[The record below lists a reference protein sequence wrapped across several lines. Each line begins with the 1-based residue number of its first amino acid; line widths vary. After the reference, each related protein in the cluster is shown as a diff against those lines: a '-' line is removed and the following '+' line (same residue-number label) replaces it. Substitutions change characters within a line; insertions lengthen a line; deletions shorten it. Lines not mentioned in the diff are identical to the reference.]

1 MVEEKNMDEQKGI
14 SIFKARW
21 IVPVAKQPLE
31 NGYIVVKDGKIYDV
45 TSELGPEFSSFEV
58 IDTGNSVIFPA
69 FVNTHV
75 HLEHISPL
83 FVPVDY
89 KEYLYKVREV
99 EFSPSSERK
108 NAIKEN
114 LEQCYEYG
122 TIALADFSS
131 DGTSVPLLLE
141 SPLFARVFLEVRSF
155 KKFEAE
161 LTLKKIERIMATLPL
176 SRKVTC
182 HMTPSSLVFTSEPLI
197 RKICH
202 REKHIAM
209 HFAFTEHETE
219 FLLEG
224 EGLIK
229 QYLLSI
235 GDFDYGW
242 QKPGKSSVRYM
253 FDNFLFTKHNLLI
266 HCTDLTRSEIQYLR
280 EIPEK
285 INISVSPRIYDSLS
299 INHPD
304 VGELMAGGFNICL
317 GTESRVI
324 NSDLDLRKEMV
335 RCISKYGIP
344 YESALK
350 FATLNGAYAIGFHKE
365 VGSIEP
371 GKIAKCL
378 IIRNIDEDID
388 DPYKPIFDLRY
399 RVEWLL

>member
-1 MVEEKNMDEQKGI
+1 MDEREGI
-14 SIFKARW
+14 SVFKAKW
-21 IVPVAKQPLE
+21 IVPVARQPIE
-31 NGYIVVKDGKIYDV
+31 DGYIVVKDGKIYNV
-45 TSELGPEFSSFEV
+45 TSELGPEFSSFKV

-69 FVNTHV
+69 FINTHV
-75 HLEHISPL
+75 HLEHLSPL

-89 KEYLYKVREV
+89 KEYLYKIREA
-99 EFSPSSERK
+99 ELSPSSEK
-108 NAIKEN
+108 EGIVKEN
-114 LEQCYEYG
+114 LDQCYKYG

-141 SPLFARVFLEVRSF
+141 SPLFARVFLEVKSF
-155 KKFEAE
+155 KTFEAE
-161 LTLKKIERIMATLPL
+161 FTFRSIERIMATLPL

-182 HMTPSSLVFTSEPLI
+182 HMTPSSLAFTSEPLI

-224 EGLIK
+224 KGLIK

-235 GDFDYGW
+235 GDFDYDW
-242 QKPGKSSVRYM
+242 QRPGKSSARYM
-253 FDNFLFTKHNLLI
+253 LDNFLFTKHNLLI
-266 HCTDLTRSEIQYLR
+266 HCTDLIKSEIHRLR

-285 INISVSPRIYDSLS
+285 INISISPRVYDSLS
-299 INHPD
+299 ISHPNVD
-304 VGELMAGGFNICL
+304 ELMSDGFNICL
-317 GTESRVI
+317 GTEGRIV

-335 RCISKYGIP
+335 RCVSKYGVP
-344 YESALK
+344 YEFALK

-378 IIRNIDEDID
+378 IIRDIDEDID
-388 DPYKPIFDLRY
+388 DPYVPIFDLRY
-399 RVEWLL
+399 KVEWLV